1 MNQWLQPAETDPE
14 APLRL
19 FLFHYAGGG
28 ASMYRD
34 WPPLLPGDIAYQCIQ
49 MPGRQERRTEAAF
62 TDIEPLVDMMAE
74 QIAADLDDRPF
85 AFFGHCMGGQLAY
98 RTAVALERAGERGP
112 SLLGVASW
120 APEGFHTVPPE
131 QADRPQ
137 AEILEWMGSLGSMPE
152 EILQDKEMLSMLIP
166 VMRADLQVCASYRDD
181 AAAVSCPVVTYSAKT
196 DPLVESAAMASW
208 RSRTPDYLGNSE
220 FVGGHFFI
228 HDEALAI
235 SADFTRLMRRYA
247 GAVTR

>member
-1 MNQWLQPAETDPE
+1 
-14 APLRL
+14 
-19 FLFHYAGGG
+19 
-28 ASMYRD
+28 
-34 WPPLLPGDIAYQCIQ
+34 
-49 MPGRQERRTEAAF
+49 
-62 TDIEPLVDMMAE
+62 
-74 QIAADLDDRPF
+74 
-85 AFFGHCMGGQLAY
+85 
-98 RTAVALERAGERGP
+98 
-112 SLLGVASW
+112 
-120 APEGFHTVPPE
+120 
-131 QADRPQ
+131 
-137 AEILEWMGSLGSMPE
+137 MPE